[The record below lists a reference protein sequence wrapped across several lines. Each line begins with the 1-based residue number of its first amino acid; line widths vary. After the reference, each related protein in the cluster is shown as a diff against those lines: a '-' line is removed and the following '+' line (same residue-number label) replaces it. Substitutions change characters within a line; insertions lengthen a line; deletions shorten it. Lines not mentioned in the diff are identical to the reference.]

1 MLGHSDWNSLGPFPW
16 ILVRKCD
23 YFHVQ
28 IKIYLYEMSFLCAN
42 IVCRYL
48 HHLYFF
54 SERECRA
61 FIWMAKSFM
70 CRFVFSDWKFRNSD
84 VKWPRFKCDTATYW
98 YRINVNIEHT
108 KVVDCARLIS
118 VNVGWNLLFLI
129 TFWISKRAERERGKN
144 EKEKKSRA
152 TKKNLAT
159 RVAAANSLMIVA
171 LWAPTF

>member
-118 VNVGWNLLFLI
+118 VNVGWNKRKGKKI
-129 TFWISKRAERERGKN
+129 TSD
-144 EKEKKSRA
+144 KEKFSNKSSGSKFTDDCRSVSANFLSARA
-152 TKKNLAT
+152 PNF
-159 RVAAANSLMIVA
+159 N
-171 LWAPTF
+171 